1 MLVKIEKFFQ
11 IFDKIIK
18 KSRLL
23 TNIIK
28 ILIIFISFYVVITN
42 VNYLELKNN
51 LISAKFNHS
60 NLIKIFVFLFLV
72 FIFYALR
79 FNILI
84 NKNKKKYKINQTLEL
99 NLYSNLAS
107 QFGIFFNLIVR
118 LLFGSKINISSK
130 KVFKVTILENLLTLI
145 FYFILVPFYIFFF
158 NYNLFIILIFFLVSV
173 YLIYKITISNY
184 LDTFIITI
192 VLNLINFLVI
202 YEVALYIGIK
212 PSNLFIFL
220 IPIVVFLVALPLTPT
235 EWGWREMLFI
245 KIFNLSNVSS
255 EQALILSIIYGLIT
269 LIFSIIIVLI
279 HAFFL
284 KTRTSKLL

>member
-23 TNIIK
+23 TNLIK

-192 VLNLINFLVI
+192 VLNLVNFLVI

>member
-23 TNIIK
+23 TNLIK

>member
-23 TNIIK
+23 TNLIK

-158 NYNLFIILIFFLVSV
+158 I
-173 YLIYKITISNY
+173 
-184 LDTFIITI
+184 
-192 VLNLINFLVI
+192 
-202 YEVALYIGIK
+202 
-212 PSNLFIFL
+212 
-220 IPIVVFLVALPLTPT
+220 
-235 EWGWREMLFI
+235 
-245 KIFNLSNVSS
+245 
-255 EQALILSIIYGLIT
+255 
-269 LIFSIIIVLI
+269 
-279 HAFFL
+279 
-284 KTRTSKLL
+284 

>member
-23 TNIIK
+23 TNLIK

-60 NLIKIFVFLFLV
+60 NLIKIFFFLFLV

-107 QFGIFFNLIVR
+107 QFGIFFNIIVR

-145 FYFILVPFYIFFF
+145 FFFILVPFYIFFF

-192 VLNLINFLVI
+192 VLNFINFLVI